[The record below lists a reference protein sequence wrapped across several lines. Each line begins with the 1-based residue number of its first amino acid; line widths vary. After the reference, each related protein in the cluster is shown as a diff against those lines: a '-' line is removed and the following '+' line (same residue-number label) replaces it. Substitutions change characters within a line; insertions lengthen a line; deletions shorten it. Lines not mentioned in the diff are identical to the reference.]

1 MENTQRIWIL
11 CLIVSSLSCLMA
23 VEVQG
28 MVQEE
33 VELEKKRI
41 ARKPMCLA

>member
-1 MENTQRIWIL
+1 M
-11 CLIVSSLSCLMA
+11 V

-33 VELEKKRI
+33 VELEKKKNSEKTNVPCI
-41 ARKPMCLA
+41 TSDKLARAGFISLN